1 MIFCVARLSLNAA
14 RAATPP
20 GPGSGPGDPESE
32 FDLTDR
38 DAVRQLMVNKKAV
51 AAELDCVLG
60 DAMADWGTAGDKGE
74 TLIIGIY

>member
-20 GPGSGPGDPESE
+20 GPGDPESE